1 MPIQVR
7 LCANGE
13 RKIVAYSD
21 DTTIRAICEE
31 NGIDYS
37 TPGTYLDGQPLRAGD
52 YDQTLADFGFAEEC
66 RLQRLV
72 KQDAAAR

>member
-1 MPIQVR
+1 MFINVKIMN
-7 LCANGE
+7 NGE
-13 RKIVAYSD
+13 KKTVAYSD

-31 NGIDYS
+31 NDIDYA
-37 TPGTYLDGQPLRAGD
+37 TPGTYLDGAPLRAGD
-52 YDQTLADFGFAEEC
+52 YDKTLADFGFAEEC